1 MATLLRRW
9 AGPAISV
16 LVSAGLEVSPIE
28 SAVLSGIFLSVAAV
42 WGLWIVTYEPVKA
55 FLKARRRPA
64 ALRLNE
70 TIQNAPDARSRL
82 SVLVSHDQERHV
94 VWEKNGKC
102 AVFRI
107 EATNNE
113 DRTLDDVYLRIGSL
127 TATTDALTETARPL
141 VGHNLAV
148 ASDPFDTARH
158 PMERP
163 RDSTTMHPGGS
174 AIFDVVRLCKDAS
187 SNGRL
192 MHGSYER
199 HFHAVQMEQAG
210 ASTGSQAQRPRS
222 AGRVA
227 SRQSRVRGVKGRH
240 DSVVRPGSALSNVTK
255 CVTNAIAGVMLP
267 PVSYWDY
274 SHGEM
279 SEWLKEHAW
288 KACVGVTLPWVRIPL
303 SPPLYAI

>member
-1 MATLLRRW
+1 M
-9 AGPAISV
+9 
-16 LVSAGLEVSPIE
+16 
-28 SAVLSGIFLSVAAV
+28 
-42 WGLWIVTYEPVKA
+42 
-55 FLKARRRPA
+55 
-64 ALRLNE
+64 
-70 TIQNAPDARSRL
+70 
-82 SVLVSHDQERHV
+82 

-210 ASTGSQAQRPRS
+210 ASPMVQKP
-222 AGRVA
+222 
-227 SRQSRVRGVKGRH
+227 RGVLANGEYVLVLDVMGRN
-240 DSVVRPGSALSNVTK
+240 LS
-255 CVTNAIAGVMLP
+255 L
-267 PVSYWDY
+267 
-274 SHGEM
+274 SHKTIKFSWSDTGIVFHM
-279 SEWLKEHAW
+279 S
-288 KACVGVTLPWVRIPL
+288 
-303 SPPLYAI
+303 